1 MFDLN
6 DLAIFVQIA
15 DAGSFSK
22 VARCTGAPSNTLSR
36 RIKLLEESL
45 GARLLHRSTRKLTL
59 TDAGKLLYKQ
69 SASEVN
75 ALIEVSRQLLDQG
88 QEPAGRVRVAAHADF
103 FEVFQMEF
111 VAGFLA
117 RYPKT
122 QVDFVLGDQH
132 NDLIAEGIDI
142 AFRSGAMRDSA
153 LIVRKIGAVRRILA
167 ASPKYLENF
176 GSPKDVHSLNQ
187 HSCISF
193 SHPSN
198 QMCWDL
204 AGPEGSERV
213 EITCRF
219 QASTAQAQIRAAI
232 AGLGICL
239 MPESLMR
246 SALQSKQLVQVL
258 PEYGHLNNDLS
269 VVLPSRRH
277 IPLAVSRFADE
288 AVAHLVERLA
298 DW

>member
-15 DAGSFSK
+15 DAGSFAK
-22 VARCTGAPSNTLSR
+22 VARSTGAPSNTLSR

-69 SASEVN
+69 SASPVN
-75 ALIEVSRQLLDQG
+75 ALIEVSRQLVDQG
-88 QEPAGRVRVAAHADF
+88 QEPAGRIRVAAHADF

-117 RYPKT
+117 RHPKT

-167 ASPKYLENF
+167 ASPEYLKNF
-176 GSPKDVHSLNQ
+176 GLPTDVHSLNQ
-187 HSCISF
+187 HNCISF
-193 SHPSN
+193 SHPSS
-198 QMCWDL
+198 QLWWDL
-204 AGPEGSERV
+204 VGPDGSARV
-213 EITCRF
+213 EISCRF
-219 QASTAQAQIRAAI
+219 QASTAQAQIRAAM

-246 SALQSKQLVQVL
+246 SALHSKQLVHVL

-298 DW
+298 NW

>member
-15 DAGSFSK
+15 DAGSFAK

-36 RIKLLEESL
+36 RIKLLEENL
-45 GARLLHRSTRKLTL
+45 GVRLLHRSTRNLTL
-59 TDAGKLLYKQ
+59 TDAGKSLYEQ
-69 SASEVN
+69 SASQVN

-88 QEPAGRVRVAAHADF
+88 QEPAGRIKVAAHADF
-103 FEVFQMEF
+103 FEVFQMDF
-111 VAGFLA
+111 VADFLA

-142 AFRSGAMRDSA
+142 AFRSGAMRDST

-176 GSPKDVHSLNQ
+176 GSPSDVHSLNR
-187 HSCISF
+187 HHCISF

-198 QMCWDL
+198 QLWWDL
-204 AGPEGSERV
+204 VGPESSVRV

-246 SALQSKQLVQVL
+246 SALQSRQLVQVL
-258 PEYGHLNNDLS
+258 PAYGHLNSDLS

-288 AVAHLVERLA
+288 AVAHLIERLTT
-298 DW
+298 W